1 MGRRSYRDPSRGSD
15 SSLCPA
21 PVLRQSVS
29 YVQNHKLIDLYIR
42 NIIPIGI

>member
-1 MGRRSYRDPSRGSD
+1 MGSEVLQDPSRGSD